1 MMLKMRFLRIE
12 KVKFLLKCGF
22 LRVLYFSGITQ
33 IDFYEPTVSQLSPL
47 FSYKLLG
54 VPKVM
59 DNKEFNKQLE
69 KGTQKFAI
77 DIISLSSLPNTPE
90 EKVIRN
96 QITKSGTRS
105 CSIPR

>member
-1 MMLKMRFLRIE
+1 MSR
-12 KVKFLLKCGF
+12 
-22 LRVLYFSGITQ
+22 
-33 IDFYEPTVSQLSPL
+33 L

-105 CSIPR
+105 CSIRSLS

>member
-1 MMLKMRFLRIE
+1 MSR
-12 KVKFLLKCGF
+12 
-22 LRVLYFSGITQ
+22 
-33 IDFYEPTVSQLSPL
+33 L

-54 VPKVM
+54 VPKVPKVM

-105 CSIPR
+105 CSIRSLS

>member
-1 MMLKMRFLRIE
+1 MSR
-12 KVKFLLKCGF
+12 
-22 LRVLYFSGITQ
+22 
-33 IDFYEPTVSQLSPL
+33 L

-54 VPKVM
+54 VPKVPKVM